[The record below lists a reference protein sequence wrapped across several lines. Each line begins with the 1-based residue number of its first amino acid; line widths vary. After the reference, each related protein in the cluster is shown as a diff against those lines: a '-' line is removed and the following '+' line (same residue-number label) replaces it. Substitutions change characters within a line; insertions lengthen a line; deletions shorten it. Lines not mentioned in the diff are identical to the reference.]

1 MTRYRRNKACKLV
14 SVFKDFS
21 DIDSDLATPD
31 TVLVVDD
38 SRAQRGLLARYLAKW
53 GYRVLEADSGASA
66 LELCKSDAP
75 DLIVS
80 DWMMP
85 GMDGLELCQAY
96 RGLETEQYGYFI
108 LLTSKS
114 DKEEV
119 ARGLDIGADDF
130 LTKPVNPSELRARI
144 QAGQRLLKTQRE
156 LTEKNRLLVDAL
168 AEVKTLYDAIDRDL
182 LDARRLQQ
190 SLVPERVRRFDGA
203 DVSMMLQA
211 ANQVGGDLVGTFS
224 VNESEVVI
232 YSIDVSGHGI
242 ASALLT
248 ARIAAYFSGN
258 SPRQN
263 IALKM
268 GDDGTA
274 VMRAPQRVVET
285 LNGLILNELETEHYL
300 TIALAHVNLK
310 TGHTVLSQAG
320 HPHPVLHRANGEIE
334 FIGTGGFPV
343 GLLPGVTFDAFEV
356 RLCPGD
362 RLFLG
367 SDGITEC
374 ENPAGEM
381 LDEAGLSD
389 LLGKNAALSG
399 ELFFEAMMWDLT
411 QYAGDR
417 DFSDDVSGVLLEFK
431 GQEAS

>member
-1 MTRYRRNKACKLV
+1 MV

-21 DIDSDLATPD
+21 DIDSDLAVPD

-53 GYRVLEADSGASA
+53 GYHVLEADSGASA
-66 LELCKSDAP
+66 LELCKSNAP

-96 RGLETEQYGYFI
+96 RALETEQYGYFI

-190 SLVPERVRRFDGA
+190 SLVPERVRRFSGA

-211 ANQVGGDLVGTFS
+211 ANQVGGDLVGTFA

-268 GDDGTA
+268 GDDGA
-274 VMRAPQRVVET
+274 PVMRPPERVVET

-300 TIALAHVNLK
+300 TIALAHVNLR
-310 TGHTVLSQAG
+310 TGQTVLVQAG
-320 HPHPVLHRANGEIE
+320 HPHPVLQRANGQIE
-334 FIGTGGFPV
+334 HIGAGGFPV
-343 GLLPGVTFDAFEV
+343 GLLPDVSFDAFEV
-356 RLCPGD
+356 QLYPGD

-374 ENPAGEM
+374 ENPAGVM
-381 LDEAGLSD
+381 LDQAGLSEV
-389 LLGKNAALSG
+389 LRKNATLSG
-399 ELFFEAMMWDLT
+399 EVFFEAMMWDLN

-417 DFSDDVSGVLLEFK
+417 DFSDDVSGILLEFK
-431 GQEAS
+431 GPDKM